1 MRIYIAGVFAL
12 SSRPIESEKFLRLGK
27 SEA

>member
-12 SSRPIESEKFLRLGK
+12 FLHLVESEKFLRLGK